1 MTELK
6 KDFEAF
12 LAGLELRFFSPAEIS
27 RYAKATRNG
36 VQNDLPPR
44 ELWVNLVRPLWVL
57 DQLRESIDK
66 PIRIT
71 SSYRSPDYNLAVGSS
86 PGSFHRKASALDFQV
101 IGMSPS
107 EAFDRLN
114 KMRHAGS
121 WTGGLGSYP
130 TFTHIDAG
138 LRRRNATW

>member
-1 MTELK
+1 MSELK
-6 KDFEAF
+6 EDFEAF
-12 LAGLELRFFSPAEIS
+12 LAGLQLRFFSPGELS
-27 RYAKATRNG
+27 RYANATRNG
-36 VQNDLPPR
+36 VKNDLPPR

-57 DQLRESIDK
+57 DQLREDIGL

-71 SSYRSPDYNLAVGSS
+71 SSYRSPDYNEAVGSS
-86 PGSFHRKASALDFQV
+86 SGSFHRKASALDFQV
-101 IGMSPS
+101 IGMSPIQV
-107 EAFDRLN
+107 FNKLN

-138 LRRRNATW
+138 LRPRNATW